1 MAEIT
6 PMMKQYLEIKE
17 QNKDSILFFRLGDF
31 YEMFNE
37 DAQLA
42 SRELDLTLTTRDR
55 GKAAEDQTPMC
66 GIPYHSSDAYIA
78 RLIAKGYKGAICE
91 QTEDP
96 ALAKGLVKRII
107 SNDPLIDQNLFGQNG
122 VEQAEIDEVL
132 AEADIIINHMNLN
145 ETNYHY
151 FDAEKFAKMKKK
163 PIVINLGRGLCMD
176 EPALI
181 EALDSGQIRAFGAD
195 VLYDETPDLAN
206 HPLVGRDNVIITPHS
221 AFYSSSSLRDL
232 MIFPCNNIGHFL
244 KGEKDQLFKLVNDV
258 PVVNVL

>member
-78 RLIAKGYKGAICE
+78 PDRQGLQGRHLRADRGPCARQGPCQARYHPRHHARHGHR
-91 QTEDP
+91 QRMPRRP
-96 ALAKGLVKRII
+96 ARQL
-107 SNDPLIDQNLFGQNG
+107 PLWHLFGR
-122 VEQAEIDEVL
+122 AERR
-132 AEADIIINHMNLN
+132 
-145 ETNYHY
+145 
-151 FDAEKFAKMKKK
+151 
-163 PIVINLGRGLCMD
+163 RGLLRHD
-176 EPALI
+176 DRPHARDRL
-181 EALDSGQIRAFGAD
+181 FGRRPRR
-195 VLYDETPDLAN
+195 TP
-206 HPLVGRDNVIITPHS
+206 V
-221 AFYSSSSLRDL
+221 
-232 MIFPCNNIGHFL
+232 
-244 KGEKDQLFKLVNDV
+244 
-258 PVVNVL
+258 